1 MATESRW
8 WHCHRVS
15 WVTLHHR
22 PSSVSSMWLWRR
34 QWRHPPSSRWQWQT
48 PWGSQTLIQ
57 ERYALFYSR
66 RLQYNLRKHK
76 FKLPAVDFALPN
88 TYTQIWSALRKPCVV
103 AATWFLWLPP
113 YAHPPFEP
121 PAACRCD
128 ANLASLNPPKMGSS
142 DGRFGD
148 DDDGGDDRTHIT
160 QHPSKS
166 ELTPTN
172 NDDDDDDYERKT
184 GGSAMAGIW
193 RCSPRWTRSSRE
205 YIFPIFRILSVCWWR
220 CWLAGSL
227 ADCSANHRVQEECDA
242 KSRKIYYRLPFGQPT
257 QQQRNNK
264 PRKSW
269 KSWKSFKGHSLVF
282 FFCCCWFLLSRC
294 RDEANQ
300 SKLGGF
306 VFIINIFNKIGFL
319 VAFCV

>member
-1 MATESRW
+1 MCCCRDM
-8 WHCHRVS
+8 VS
-15 WVTLHHR
+15 MVTTLR
-22 PSSVSSMWLWRR
+22 PPTLWTSCRLPVRR
-34 QWRHPPSSRWQWQT
+34 KSCIT
-48 PWGSQTLIQ
+48 
-57 ERYALFYSR
+57 
-66 RLQYNLRKHK
+66 K
-76 FKLPAVDFALPN
+76 
-88 TYTQIWSALRKPCVV
+88 
-103 AATWFLWLPP
+103 
-113 YAHPPFEP
+113 
-121 PAACRCD
+121 
-128 ANLASLNPPKMGSS
+128 PPKMGSS

-257 QQQRNNK
+257 QQQRHNK
-264 PRKSW
+264 PRTDGKVG
-269 KSWKSFKGHSLVF
+269 KVLKGI
-282 FFCCCWFLLSRC
+282 LLS
-294 RDEANQ
+294 
-300 SKLGGF
+300 SFF
-306 VFIINIFNKIGFL
+306 VVVGSCFPAAGMKQIKASWVVLFSS
-319 VAFCV
+319 